1 MNLVNFGFSEAIA
14 FIAVVVAFY
23 YGWQNSKLTK
33 RLLVK
38 EDGEAEARSRA
49 DLGAN
54 FTKIGSN
61 NYRLKVFNRGSS
73 NARNVRIEFDDKQDH
88 CFIQSDIDSKFPHEC
103 LEPHQG
109 VELIAAIHMGSK
121 RKHPLKLIWDDDFKS
136 GNEKM
141 VYPTI

>member
-1 MNLVNFGFSEAIA
+1 MNLENFGFSELIA
-14 FIAVVVAFY
+14 FIAVIVAFY
-23 YGWQNSKLTK
+23 YGWQNSQLTK
-33 RLLVK
+33 RLLRK
-38 EDGEAEARSRA
+38 EDGEAETRLRA

-54 FTKIGSN
+54 FVKIGRN

-73 NARNVRIEFDDKQDH
+73 NARNVRIEFDSGESD

-121 RKHPLKLIWDDDFKS
+121 SKHPLKLMWDDDFKS

-141 VYPTI
+141 VYPTL

>member
-1 MNLVNFGFSEAIA
+1 MSNGNFGFSEAIA

-23 YGWQNSKLTK
+23 YGLQNSKLTK
-33 RLLVK
+33 KLLAK
-38 EDGEAEARSRA
+38 EEGKAEARTRA

-54 FTKIGSN
+54 FVQIGSN
-61 NYRLKVFNRGSS
+61 NYRLKIFNRGNS
-73 NARNVRIEFDDKQDH
+73 NARNVRIAFDDSEEH
-88 CFIQSDIDSKFPHEC
+88 CFNQHDIDSKFPHEL

-109 VELIAAIHMGSK
+109 VELTAAIHMGSK
-121 RKHPLKLIWDDDFKS
+121 RKQPLKLIWDGDFKT

>member
-1 MNLVNFGFSEAIA
+1 MNLGNFGFPEAIA

-33 RLLVK
+33 KLLAK
-38 EDGEAEARSRA
+38 EVGEAEARSRA

-54 FTKIGSN
+54 FAKIGRN
-61 NYRLKVFNRGSS
+61 NYRLRVFNRGNS
-73 NARNVRIEFDDKQDH
+73 NARNVRIEFDDSKDH
-88 CFIQSDIDSKFPHEC
+88 CFIQSDVDSKFPHEC

-109 VELIAAIHMGSK
+109 VELIAAIHAGSK
-121 RKHPLKLIWDDDFKS
+121 SKHPLKLIWDDDFKI